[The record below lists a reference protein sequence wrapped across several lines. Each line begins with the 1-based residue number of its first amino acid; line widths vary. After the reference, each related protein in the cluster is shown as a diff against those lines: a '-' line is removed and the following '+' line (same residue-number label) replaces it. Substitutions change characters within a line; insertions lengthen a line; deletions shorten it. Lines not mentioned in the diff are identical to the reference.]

1 MIFHNNNSVHAFRE
15 VLFELISERFPS
27 TEIYEVKGSDYIKDQ
42 VLELRQDGKSLRY
55 SPYEM
60 YISSEDYENAILEL
74 LEKWDNLLENEG

>member
-1 MIFHNNNSVHAFRE
+1 MNFNNNSVHAFRE
-15 VLFELISERFPS
+15 VLFELISERFPG

-60 YISSEDYENAILEL
+60 HASSEDYENTIFEL
-74 LEKWDNLLENEG
+74 LENWDKLLKSEG